1 MKFTYP
7 AQFEQHSEDEVVV
20 SFRDVPWCH
29 TSGRDVPE
37 ALVEAAD
44 ALEEAIAWYISEGE
58 AIPMPSAPL
67 SGEYEV
73 ALPPEMAAKAALVL
87 AFRASGLSRVALAER
102 LGVHDRVVRRMLDPR
117 HGTSV
122 SRINDALR
130 LLGREAVLVVQ
141 PFASD
146 AVAQPR

>member
-1 MKFTYP
+1 M
-7 AQFEQHSEDEVVV
+7 
-20 SFRDVPWCH
+20 
-29 TSGRDVPE
+29 PE

-44 ALEEAIAWYISEGE
+44 ALEEAIAWHIGE
-58 AIPMPSAPL
+58 DQAVPMPSSPL
-67 SGEYEV
+67 PGEHEV
-73 ALPPEMAAKAALVL
+73 ALPPDMAAKAALVL

-141 PFASD
+141 PFAPD
-146 AVAQPR
+146 AVAQARQGASGAYVPLD

>member
-1 MKFTYP
+1 MRFVYP
-7 AQFEQHSEDEVVV
+7 AQLEHHCEGEVVV

-29 TSGRDVPE
+29 TSGRDVAE

-44 ALEEAIAWYISEGE
+44 ALEESIAWYIDEGE
-58 AIPMPSAPL
+58 PVPEPSSPL
-67 SGEYEV
+67 PGEHEV
-73 ALPPEMAAKAALVL
+73 GLSPEMAAKAALVL

-130 LLGREAVLVVQ
+130 VLGREAVLVVR
-141 PFASD
+141 PLASD
-146 AVAQPR
+146 VLTEVG